1 MTQLPILVIAF
12 LVIAFLVVAFFIGS
26 IPFGLILGRVFFK
39 SDIRSSGSGNIG
51 AANAARTYG
60 RGAGIAVFVLDA
72 LKGILAIVIT
82 KGLAG
87 IAHVDPLVIE
97 NGVAPLAAF
106 MAVLGHCYSPWLGFK
121 GGKGV
126 ATFFGTLCA
135 LGGYG
140 AAIFAV
146 VWIAVILR
154 SGYASLS
161 SILATAGAAIFICA
175 YACVY
180 DRDFAIGYVS
190 FAVLSMMLIVWRHAD
205 NIRRLRAGTEPK
217 LKLAKS
223 EGPSGSG
230 GKPAQSI

>member
-1 MTQLPILVIAF
+1 MSPLSAYVAAPYLIGGF
-12 LVIAFLVVAFFIGS
+12 LIGS

-72 LKGILAIVIT
+72 LKGIAAVLLAKLLIGHPADDPLNIHDGIAPLV
-82 KGLAG
+82 GLA
-87 IAHVDPLVIE
+87 
-97 NGVAPLAAF
+97 
-106 MAVLGHCYSPWLGFK
+106 AVLGHCYSPWLGLR

-135 LGGYG
+135 LSGYG

-146 VWIAVILR
+146 VWIGTILR
-154 SGYASLS
+154 AGYASLS
-161 SILATAGAAIFICA
+161 SILATAAAAIVVCIL
-175 YACVY
+175 
-180 DRDFAIGYVS
+180 DRNVSYGYPIFA
-190 FAVLSMMLIVWRHAD
+190 LISLAIVAWRHRE
-205 NIRRLRAGTEPK
+205 NIARLRAGTEPK
-217 LKLAKS
+217 LRLRKS

-230 GKPAQSI
+230 GKRAQSI